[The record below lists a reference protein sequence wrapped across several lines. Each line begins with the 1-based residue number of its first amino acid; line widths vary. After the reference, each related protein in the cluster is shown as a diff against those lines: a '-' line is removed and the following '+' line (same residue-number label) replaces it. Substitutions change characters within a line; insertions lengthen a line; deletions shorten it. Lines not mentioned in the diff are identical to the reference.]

1 MHSSIYKT
9 VFFNVSDQFHIAYNT
24 KRKSIHNL
32 LNLVFYTLNYT
43 ILSKRSPGGFTIVAC
58 HVSQTPL
65 VRRNECT
72 LVVPASSTP
81 RRIPPPSLS
90 PLNIVCCTNFSAR
103 HMTARTNSTAHS
115 LPAPLI
121 LCCPWWPRMTNHGVS
136 ARRQHYRPWRWHW
149 TPWRDVV

>member
-32 LNLVFYTLNYT
+32 LNLLFYTLNYT

-58 HVSQTPL
+58 RVSQTPL

-90 PLNIVCCTNFSAR
+90 PLNIVCCTDFSAR

-121 LCCPWWPRMTNHGVS
+121 LCTAHDGL
-136 ARRQHYRPWRWHW
+136 A
-149 TPWRDVV
+149 